1 MGKPYRLFRG
11 IRWKHLKR
19 LPGLGEAQVMSD
31 ITEITECLERAES
44 TEQTETQT
52 QEQNEPE
59 TQTQEQEMEQT
70 TEQTTERATE
80 QTTEQT
86 PAKEPVDEYT
96 QRHMAYPETTMFG
109 ALERAAKRFPKAI
122 AFEFMG
128 KKTNYT
134 QMIAYFELA
143 ARALVAEG
151 IQRGDVVTICLPNVP
166 QAIVLLYALNR
177 IGAVANMIHPLSSQK
192 EITYFLDDSDSKM
205 ILTLDLFY
213 EKVVQA
219 RAEAKNKETKILM
232 ARISDELS
240 VPLAMAFWAKTGR
253 KLRYLPNQDNSITW
267 KSFIAKGMKKIEL
280 PEMEYHPERASV
292 LLYSGGTT
300 GLPKA
305 IELSDYNFNVLGM
318 QIREAAGIDFE
329 PSLRFLSVM
338 PLFHGFGLGIG
349 IHTVLENGMMSI
361 LVPRFTNESYAKLV
375 VKKKPNFIAG
385 VPTIY
390 ASLLK
395 SKIMQNADL
404 SCLKGVFSGGDSLPP
419 DLKEKFDKF
428 LADHGSSVQIREGY
442 GLTECVTA
450 SCLTPYDTYKE
461 RSIGVPLRDMEYRIV
476 KSGSSYAE
484 TALREMF
491 AELPRGESGE
501 IILKGPS
508 LMLGY
513 RNHPEETAEA
523 LRKDENGDT
532 WLFTGDLGH
541 MDEDGY
547 VFFSQRIKRMI
558 ITSGYNVY
566 PSQLEK
572 VLDEHPDIT
581 RSCVIGIPDERRI
594 QKIRAYIVL
603 NEGVEE
609 SEEEK
614 KKIMEYSKLH
624 LAAYEK
630 PREIVFRKEL
640 PLTLVGKVAFH
651 VLEEEAAAELQGK
664 SKEEA

>member
-1 MGKPYRLFRG
+1 
-11 IRWKHLKR
+11 
-19 LPGLGEAQVMSD
+19 MSD
-31 ITEITECLERAES
+31 TTMTTECLNDAEIADKAETAEKAEVADMAENAENTDS
-44 TEQTETQT
+44 PASEQKTEQFLTQ
-52 QEQNEPE
+52 
-59 TQTQEQEMEQT
+59 
-70 TEQTTERATE
+70 
-80 QTTEQT
+80 
-86 PAKEPVDEYT
+86 EPVDEYT

-232 ARISDELS
+232 ARISDELA

-253 KLRYLPNQDNSITW
+253 KLRHLPNQDNSITW
-267 KSFIAKGMKKIEL
+267 KNFIAKGMKKIEL
-280 PEMEYHPERASV
+280 PEMEYHPDRASV

-329 PSLRFLSVM
+329 PGLRFLSVM

-395 SKIMQNADL
+395 SDIMQNADL
-404 SCLKGVFSGGDSLPP
+404 SCLKGVFSGGDTLPP
-419 DLKEKFDKF
+419 DLKERFDKF
-428 LADHGSSVQIREGY
+428 LTDHGSTVQIREGY

-484 TALREMF
+484 TALHEMF
-491 AELPRGESGE
+491 AELPRGEAGE

-541 MDEDGY
+541 MDEEGY

-603 NEGVEE
+603 KEGVEE

-651 VLEEEAAAELQGK
+651 VLEEEAAVESGGV
-664 SKEEA
+664 

>member
-1 MGKPYRLFRG
+1 
-11 IRWKHLKR
+11 
-19 LPGLGEAQVMSD
+19 MSD
-31 ITEITECLERAES
+31 TTMTTECLNDAEIADKAETAEKAEVADMAENAENTDS
-44 TEQTETQT
+44 PASEQKTEQFLTQ
-52 QEQNEPE
+52 
-59 TQTQEQEMEQT
+59 
-70 TEQTTERATE
+70 
-80 QTTEQT
+80 
-86 PAKEPVDEYT
+86 EPVDEYT

-232 ARISDELS
+232 ARISDELA

-267 KSFIAKGMKKIEL
+267 KNFIAKGMKKIEL
-280 PEMEYHPERASV
+280 PEMEYHPDRASV

-329 PSLRFLSVM
+329 PGLRFLSVM

-395 SKIMQNADL
+395 SDIMQNADL
-404 SCLKGVFSGGDSLPP
+404 SCLKGVFSGGDTLPP
-419 DLKEKFDKF
+419 DLKERFDKF
-428 LADHGSSVQIREGY
+428 LTDHGSTVQIREGY

-484 TALREMF
+484 TALHEMF
-491 AELPRGESGE
+491 AELPRGEAGE

-541 MDEDGY
+541 MDEEGY

-603 NEGVEE
+603 KEGVEE

-651 VLEEEAAAELQGK
+651 VLEEEAAVELSGAQDAK
-664 SKEEA
+664 N

>member
-1 MGKPYRLFRG
+1 
-11 IRWKHLKR
+11 
-19 LPGLGEAQVMSD
+19 MSD
-31 ITEITECLERAES
+31 ITTITESVENAEGQDQAQKQP
-44 TEQTETQT
+44 EKQA
-52 QEQNEPE
+52 QEQI
-59 TQTQEQEMEQT
+59 QEQPEMQT
-70 TEQTTERATE
+70 STQ
-80 QTTEQT
+80 
-86 PAKEPVDEYT
+86 EPVDEYT

-192 EITYFLDDSDSKM
+192 EITYFLDDSDSRM

-232 ARISDELS
+232 ARISDELA

-253 KLRYLPNQDNSITW
+253 KLRHLPNQDNSITW
-267 KSFIAKGMKKIEL
+267 KSFIAKGMKKIGL
-280 PEMEYHPERASV
+280 PEMEYHPDRASV

-624 LAAYEK
+624 LATYEK

>member
-1 MGKPYRLFRG
+1 MGEVQ
-11 IRWKHLKR
+11 I
-19 LPGLGEAQVMSD
+19 MSD
-31 ITEITECLERAES
+31 TTMSTECL
-44 TEQTETQT
+44 
-52 QEQNEPE
+52 N
-59 TQTQEQEMEQT
+59 
-70 TEQTTERATE
+70 
-80 QTTEQT
+80 
-86 PAKEPVDEYT
+86 DEDVYT

-109 ALERAAKRFPKAI
+109 ALERAAKRFPRAI

-232 ARISDELS
+232 ARISDELA

-253 KLRYLPNQDNSITW
+253 KLRHLPNQDNSITW

-329 PSLRFLSVM
+329 PGLRFLSVM

-395 SKIMQNADL
+395 SDIMQNADL
-404 SCLKGVFSGGDSLPP
+404 SCLKGVFSGGDTLPP
-419 DLKEKFDKF
+419 DLKERFDKF
-428 LADHGSSVQIREGY
+428 LTDHGSTVQIREGY

-484 TALREMF
+484 LMQKKEEMSAVEYDAALREMF
-491 AELPRGESGE
+491 AELPRGEAGE

-513 RNHPEETAEA
+513 RNHPEESAEA

-532 WLFTGDLGH
+532 WLFTGDLGY
-541 MDEDGY
+541 MDEEGY

-603 NEGVEE
+603 KEGVEE

-651 VLEEEAAAELQGK
+651 VLEEEATAELSGAQ
-664 SKEEA
+664 EAKN

>member
-1 MGKPYRLFRG
+1 MGEVQ
-11 IRWKHLKR
+11 I
-19 LPGLGEAQVMSD
+19 MSD
-31 ITEITECLERAES
+31 TTMTTECLNDAEVADKAENAEN
-44 TEQTETQT
+44 TDGPAPEQSPDQ
-52 QEQNEPE
+52 PE
-59 TQTQEQEMEQT
+59 TQAPNQ
-70 TEQTTERATE
+70 
-80 QTTEQT
+80 
-86 PAKEPVDEYT
+86 EPVDEYT

-109 ALERAAKRFPKAI
+109 AIERAAKRFPRAI

-232 ARISDELS
+232 ARISDELA

-329 PSLRFLSVM
+329 PGLRFLSVM

-395 SKIMQNADL
+395 SDIMQNADL
-404 SCLKGVFSGGDSLPP
+404 SCLKGVFSGGDTLPP
-419 DLKEKFDKF
+419 DLKTTFDEF
-428 LADHGSSVQIREGY
+428 LTDHGSTVQIREGY

-450 SCLTPYDTYKE
+450 SCLTPVDTYKE

-532 WLFTGDLGH
+532 WLFTGDLGY
-541 MDEDGY
+541 MDEEGY

-603 NEGVEE
+603 KEGVEE

-651 VLEEEAAAELQGK
+651 VLEEEAAAERDTVRP
-664 SKEEA
+664 

>member
-1 MGKPYRLFRG
+1 
-11 IRWKHLKR
+11 
-19 LPGLGEAQVMSD
+19 MSD
-31 ITEITECLERAES
+31 ITTITESVENAEGQDQAQKQP
-44 TEQTETQT
+44 EKQA
-52 QEQNEPE
+52 QEQI
-59 TQTQEQEMEQT
+59 QEQPEMQT
-70 TEQTTERATE
+70 STQ
-80 QTTEQT
+80 
-86 PAKEPVDEYT
+86 EPVDEYT

-232 ARISDELS
+232 ARISDELA

-253 KLRYLPNQDNSITW
+253 KLRHLPNQDNSITW
-267 KSFIAKGMKKIEL
+267 KSFIAKGMKKIGL
-280 PEMEYHPERASV
+280 PEMEYHPDRASV

-329 PSLRFLSVM
+329 PGLRFLSVM

-395 SKIMQNADL
+395 SDIMQNADL
-404 SCLKGVFSGGDSLPP
+404 SCLKGVFSGGDTLPP
-419 DLKEKFDKF
+419 DLKERFDRF
-428 LADHGSSVQIREGY
+428 LTDHGSTVQIREGY

-476 KSGSSYAE
+476 KSGSSYAKLLKAKDGMKDSE
-484 TALREMF
+484 TTPLSQNVEETTTLEYDVALREMF
-491 AELPRGESGE
+491 AELPRGEAGE

-541 MDEDGY
+541 MDEEGY

-603 NEGVEE
+603 KEGVEE

-651 VLEEEAAAELQGK
+651 VLEEEAAAELAG
-664 SKEEA
+664 AANAGIN

>member
-1 MGKPYRLFRG
+1 MSEELKTLSEETPENIIQENADPYL
-11 IRWKHLKR
+11 
-19 LPGLGEAQVMSD
+19 
-31 ITEITECLERAES
+31 
-44 TEQTETQT
+44 
-52 QEQNEPE
+52 N
-59 TQTQEQEMEQT
+59 
-70 TEQTTERATE
+70 
-80 QTTEQT
+80 
-86 PAKEPVDEYT
+86 
-96 QRHMAYPETTMFG
+96 RHMEYPETTMFG
-109 ALERAAKRFPKAI
+109 ALENAAKRFPKAI
-122 AFEFMG
+122 AYEFMG
-128 KKTNYT
+128 KKVSYA
-134 QMIAYFELA
+134 QMITYFELA
-143 ARALVAEG
+143 AKALVAEG

-166 QAIVLLYALNR
+166 QAIILLYALNR

-192 EITYFLDDSDSKM
+192 EITYFLDDSESRM

-219 RAEAKNKETKILM
+219 RAEAKNKDTKIIM

-240 VPLAMAFWAKTGR
+240 APLALAFWAKTGR
-253 KLRYLPNQDNSITW
+253 KLSHLPNAGNSITW
-267 KSFIAKGMKKIEL
+267 KAFTAKGMLQSEL
-280 PEMEYHPERASV
+280 PAHEYHPDRASV

-318 QIREAAGIDFE
+318 QIREAAGVDFV
-329 PSLRFLSVM
+329 PGLKFLSVM

-349 IHTVLENGMMSI
+349 IHTVLENGLTSI

-395 SKIMQNADL
+395 SEIMKNADL
-404 SCLKGVFSGGDSLPP
+404 SCLLGVFSGGDTLPP
-419 DLKEKFDKF
+419 DLKKNFDQF
-428 LADHGSSVQIREGY
+428 LADHGATVQIREGY

-450 SCLTPYDTYKE
+450 SCLTPFETYKE
-461 RSIGVPLRDMEYRIV
+461 RSIGLPIRDMEYCVV
-476 KSGSSYAE
+476 KAGSSLNDLKNGGSIAQ
-484 TALREMF
+484 MF
-491 AELPRGESGE
+491 EELPRGEEGE

-513 RNHPEETAEA
+513 RNHPDETAET
-523 LRKDENGDT
+523 LRQDENGET

-547 VFFSQRIKRMI
+547 VFFAQRIKRMI

-566 PSQLEK
+566 PSQVEK
-572 VLDEHPDIT
+572 ILDEHEDIV
-581 RSCVIGIPDERRI
+581 RSCVIGIPDEKRI

-603 NEGVEE
+603 QDGVAE

-614 KKIMEYSKLH
+614 QKITEYCKLY

-651 VLEEEAAAELQGK
+651 VLEEEAAAEIAAAK
-664 SKEEA
+664 AE

>member
-1 MGKPYRLFRG
+1 
-11 IRWKHLKR
+11 
-19 LPGLGEAQVMSD
+19 MSD
-31 ITEITECLERAES
+31 ITTITESVENAEGQDQAQKQP
-44 TEQTETQT
+44 EKQV
-52 QEQNEPE
+52 QEQI
-59 TQTQEQEMEQT
+59 QEQPEMQT
-70 TEQTTERATE
+70 STQ
-80 QTTEQT
+80 
-86 PAKEPVDEYT
+86 EPVDEYT

-166 QAIVLLYALNR
+166 QAIILLYALNR

-232 ARISDELS
+232 ARISDELA

-253 KLRYLPNQDNSITW
+253 KLSHLPNQENSITW
-267 KSFIAKGMKKIEL
+267 KNFIAKGMKKIEL
-280 PEMEYHPERASV
+280 PEMEYHPDRASV

-329 PSLRFLSVM
+329 PGLRFLSVM

-395 SKIMQNADL
+395 SDIMQNADL
-404 SCLKGVFSGGDSLPP
+404 SCLKGVFSGGDTLPP

-428 LADHGSSVQIREGY
+428 LTDHGSTVQIREGY

-461 RSIGVPLRDMEYRIV
+461 RSIGIPLRDMEYRIV

-484 TALREMF
+484 VTAASTYETALHEMF
-491 AELPRGESGE
+491 AELPRGEAGE

-513 RNHPEETAEA
+513 RNHPGETAEA

-603 NEGVEE
+603 KEGVEE

-614 KKIMEYSKLH
+614 KKILEYSKLH
-624 LAAYEK
+624 LASYEK

-651 VLEEEAAAELQGK
+651 VLEEEAAAEISGAQD
-664 SKEEA
+664 ANN

>member
-1 MGKPYRLFRG
+1 MSEVDNEMLNGASAELQDEAEQAAKADEQVSEETEQGRG
-11 IRWKHLKR
+11 IN
-19 LPGLGEAQVMSD
+19 Q
-31 ITEITECLERAES
+31 
-44 TEQTETQT
+44 
-52 QEQNEPE
+52 
-59 TQTQEQEMEQT
+59 
-70 TEQTTERATE
+70 
-80 QTTEQT
+80 
-86 PAKEPVDEYT
+86 EPVDEYAS
-96 QRHMAYPETTMFG
+96 RHMAYPETTMFG
-109 ALERAAKRFPKAI
+109 AVERAAKRYPKAL
-122 AFEFMG
+122 AYEFMG
-128 KKTNYT
+128 KKVNYT
-134 QMIAYFELA
+134 QLIVYFELA
-143 ARALVAEG
+143 AKALVAEG

-166 QAIVLLYALNR
+166 QAIILLYALNR

-192 EITYFLDDSDSKM
+192 EITYFLDDSESRM

-219 RAEAKNKETKILM
+219 RTEAKNKDTKIIM

-240 VPLAMAFWAKTGR
+240 APLALAFWAKTGR
-253 KLRYLPNQDNSITW
+253 KLRHLPNAANSITW
-267 KSFIAKGMKKIEL
+267 KAFTAKGMLATEL
-280 PEMEYHPERASV
+280 PAHEYHPDRASV

-305 IELSDYNFNVLGM
+305 IELTDYNFNVLGM
-318 QIREAAGIDFE
+318 QIREAAGVDFV
-329 PSLRFLSVM
+329 PGLKFLSVM

-349 IHTVLENGMMSI
+349 IHTVLENGISSI

-395 SKIMQNADL
+395 SEIMKNADL
-404 SCLKGVFSGGDSLPP
+404 SCLLGVFSGGDTLPP
-419 DLKEKFDKF
+419 DLKKTFDAF
-428 LADHGSSVQIREGY
+428 LKDHGATVQIREGY

-450 SCLTPYDTYKE
+450 SCLTPFDTYKE
-461 RSIGVPLRDMEYRIV
+461 KSIGLPLRDMEYRVV
-476 KSGSSYAE
+476 KQGSSLADLE
-484 TALREMF
+484 NGGTLAEMF
-491 AELPRGESGE
+491 AELPRGEEGE

-508 LMLGY
+508 MMLGY

-532 WLFTGDLGH
+532 WLFSGDLGH
-541 MDEDGY
+541 MDEEGY
-547 VFFSQRIKRMI
+547 VFFAQRIKRMI

-566 PSQLEK
+566 PSQVEK
-572 VLDEHPDIT
+572 VLDEHPDIV

-594 QKIRAYIVL
+594 QKIRAYVVL
-603 NEGVEE
+603 EDGVEE

-614 KKIMEYSKLH
+614 QKIIEYSKLY

-651 VLEEEAAAELQGK
+651 VLEEEAAAELA
-664 SKEEA
+664 EAKKGTTHE

>member
-1 MGKPYRLFRG
+1 
-11 IRWKHLKR
+11 
-19 LPGLGEAQVMSD
+19 MSD
-31 ITEITECLERAES
+31 TTMTTECLNDAEIADKAETAEKAEVADMAENAENTDS
-44 TEQTETQT
+44 PASEQKTEQFLTQ
-52 QEQNEPE
+52 
-59 TQTQEQEMEQT
+59 
-70 TEQTTERATE
+70 
-80 QTTEQT
+80 
-86 PAKEPVDEYT
+86 EPVDEYT

-232 ARISDELS
+232 ARISDELA

-267 KSFIAKGMKKIEL
+267 KNFIAKGMKKIEL
-280 PEMEYHPERASV
+280 PEMEYHPDRASV

-329 PSLRFLSVM
+329 PGLRFLSVM
-338 PLFHGFGLGIG
+338 PLFYGFGLGIG

-395 SKIMQNADL
+395 SDIMQNADL
-404 SCLKGVFSGGDSLPP
+404 SCLKGVFSGGDTLPP
-419 DLKEKFDKF
+419 DLKERFDKF
-428 LADHGSSVQIREGY
+428 LTDHGSTVQIREGY

-484 TALREMF
+484 TALHEMF
-491 AELPRGESGE
+491 AELPRGEAGE

-541 MDEDGY
+541 MDEEGY

-603 NEGVEE
+603 KEGVEE

-651 VLEEEAAAELQGK
+651 VLEEEAAVELSGAQDAK
-664 SKEEA
+664 N

>member
-1 MGKPYRLFRG
+1 
-11 IRWKHLKR
+11 
-19 LPGLGEAQVMSD
+19 MSD
-31 ITEITECLERAES
+31 ITTITESMEHAGSLDQA
-44 TEQTETQT
+44 
-52 QEQNEPE
+52 QEQV
-59 TQTQEQEMEQT
+59 QEQIQEQPEKQAT
-70 TEQTTERATE
+70 TQ
-80 QTTEQT
+80 
-86 PAKEPVDEYT
+86 EPVDEYT

-122 AFEFMG
+122 AYEFMG

-232 ARISDELS
+232 ARISDELA
-240 VPLAMAFWAKTGR
+240 VPLAMAFWTKTGR

-280 PEMEYHPERASV
+280 PEMEYHPDRASV

-329 PSLRFLSVM
+329 PGLRFLSVM

-395 SKIMQNADL
+395 SDIMQNADL
-404 SCLKGVFSGGDSLPP
+404 SCLKGVFSGGDTLPP

-428 LADHGSSVQIREGY
+428 LTDHGSTVQIREGY

-450 SCLTPYDTYKE
+450 SCLTPVDTYKE

-484 TALREMF
+484 TALHDMF
-491 AELPRGESGE
+491 VELHRGEAGE
-501 IILKGPS
+501 IILKRPS
-508 LMLGY
+508 FMLGY

-532 WLFTGDLGH
+532 WLFTGDLGY
-541 MDEDGY
+541 MDEEGY

-603 NEGVEE
+603 KEGVEE

-651 VLEEEAAAELQGK
+651 VLEEEAAAELSGAQ
-664 SKEEA
+664 EAKN

>member
-1 MGKPYRLFRG
+1 
-11 IRWKHLKR
+11 
-19 LPGLGEAQVMSD
+19 
-31 ITEITECLERAES
+31 
-44 TEQTETQT
+44 
-52 QEQNEPE
+52 
-59 TQTQEQEMEQT
+59 
-70 TEQTTERATE
+70 
-80 QTTEQT
+80 
-86 PAKEPVDEYT
+86 
-96 QRHMAYPETTMFG
+96 
-109 ALERAAKRFPKAI
+109 
-122 AFEFMG
+122 
-128 KKTNYT
+128 
-134 QMIAYFELA
+134 
-143 ARALVAEG
+143 
-151 IQRGDVVTICLPNVP
+151 
-166 QAIVLLYALNR
+166 
-177 IGAVANMIHPLSSQK
+177 
-192 EITYFLDDSDSKM
+192 M

-232 ARISDELS
+232 ARISDELA

-253 KLRYLPNQDNSITW
+253 KLSHLPNQENSITW
-267 KSFIAKGMKKIEL
+267 KNFIAKGMKKIEL
-280 PEMEYHPERASV
+280 PEMEYHPDRASV

-329 PSLRFLSVM
+329 PGLRFLSVM

-395 SKIMQNADL
+395 SDIMQNADL
-404 SCLKGVFSGGDSLPP
+404 SCLKGVFSGGDTLPP
-419 DLKEKFDKF
+419 DLKERFDKF
-428 LADHGSSVQIREGY
+428 LTDHGSTVQIREGY

-484 TALREMF
+484 TALHDMF
-491 AELPRGESGE
+491 AELPRGEAGE

-541 MDEDGY
+541 MDEEGY

-603 NEGVEE
+603 KEGVEE

-651 VLEEEAAAELQGK
+651 VLEEEVAAELAG
-664 SKEEA
+664 AANAGIN